1 MAEFNLVGSPE
12 PFLHVSMKQGEA
24 IYCESDAMVMV
35 EQNLEVGG
43 KLRGGI
49 FQAFMRKF
57 TSGESLFQQQIKAVK
72 GAGECLLSPNLDG
85 DMQILEVGQRQYILS
100 DGSFVAATEHTII
113 KAKVQSN
120 IGGALFGG
128 TGGFVVMETSG
139 QGKVCISGSGTL
151 LELDITPE
159 QGEVTIDNGH
169 VTAWDASLNY
179 NIGIPSSGG
188 GGDSIDLDASAI
200 MFDQN
205 NKALDSIWFG
215 QLQSR
220 DGSIKHSGDNRTGL
234 ALLMLLLF

>member
-100 DGSFVAATEHTII
+100 DGSFVAATEHTMI

-151 LELDITPE
+151 LELEITPE

-169 VTAWDASLNY
+169 VAAWDAS
-179 NIGIPSSGG
+179 
-188 GGDSIDLDASAI
+188 
-200 MFDQN
+200 
-205 NKALDSIWFG
+205 
-215 QLQSR
+215 
-220 DGSIKHSGDNRTGL
+220 
-234 ALLMLLLF
+234 

>member
-12 PFLHVSMKQGEA
+12 PFLHVSMQQGEA

-85 DMQILEVGQRQYILS
+85 DMQILDVGQRQYILS
-100 DGSFVAATEHTII
+100 DGSFVAATEHTMI

-120 IGGALFGG
+120 IGGALF
-128 TGGFVVMETSG
+128 
-139 QGKVCISGSGTL
+139 GTL

-179 NIGIPSSGG
+179 NIGIPSSGSG
-188 GGDSIDLDASAI
+188 GFVGNIVNSFTSGEGLVIKFRGHGKVIVCSRNRASYLQWLAT
-200 MFDQN
+200 
-205 NKALDSIWFG
+205 ALG
-215 QLQSR
+215 R
-220 DGSIKHSGDNRTGL
+220 GHSNSN
-234 ALLMLLLF
+234 

>member
-1 MAEFNLVGSPE
+1 MSDFTLVGSPE
-12 PFLHVSMKQGEA
+12 PFLHISMQQGES
-24 IYCESDAMVMV
+24 IFCESDAMVMI
-35 EQNLEVGG
+35 EQNLEVSG
-43 KLRGGI
+43 KLRGGL
-49 FQAFMRKF
+49 FQSFMRRF
-57 TSGESLFQQQIKAVK
+57 TSGESLFQQQIKAVR

-85 DMQILEVGQRQYILS
+85 DMQILDVGQRQYILS
-100 DGSFVAATEHTII
+100 DGAFVAATETTVI

-179 NIGIPSSGG
+179 NVGIPNSGG
-188 GGDSIDLDASAI
+188 GIVGNLFNSFTSGEGLVIKFRGQGKIIVCSRNRASYLQWLTTALGR
-200 MFDQN
+200 N
-205 NKALDSIWFG
+205 NSN
-215 QLQSR
+215 S
-220 DGSIKHSGDNRTGL
+220 N
-234 ALLMLLLF
+234 

>member
-128 TGGFVVMETSG
+128 TGGFVDMETSG

-188 GGDSIDLDASAI
+188 GGFVGNIVNSFTSGEGLVIKFRGHGKVIVCSRNRASYLQWLAT
-200 MFDQN
+200 
-205 NKALDSIWFG
+205 ALGRGNSN
-215 QLQSR
+215 S
-220 DGSIKHSGDNRTGL
+220 N
-234 ALLMLLLF
+234 

>member
-12 PFLHVSMKQGEA
+12 PFLHVSMQQGEA

-72 GAGECLLSPNLDG
+72 GAGDCLLSPNLDG
-85 DMQILEVGQRQYILS
+85 DMQILDVGQRQYILS
-100 DGSFVAATEHTII
+100 DGSFVAATEHTMI

-151 LELDITPE
+151 LELDITH
-159 QGEVTIDNGH
+159 QSKVK
-169 VTAWDASLNY
+169 S
-179 NIGIPSSGG
+179 PSTM
-188 GGDSIDLDASAI
+188 A
-200 MFDQN
+200 
-205 NKALDSIWFG
+205 
-215 QLQSR
+215 
-220 DGSIKHSGDNRTGL
+220 
-234 ALLMLLLF
+234 MLPLGMHR

>member
-1 MAEFNLVGSPE
+1 MADFTLVGSPE
-12 PFLHVSMKQGEA
+12 PFLHVSMQQGEA
-24 IYCESDAMVMV
+24 IYCESNAMVMS

-100 DGSFVAATEHTII
+100 DGSFVAATEHTMI

-139 QGKVCISGSGTL
+139 QGQVCISGSGTL
-151 LELDITPE
+151 LELEITPE

-169 VTAWDASLNY
+169 VAAWDASLNY
-179 NIGIPSSGG
+179 NIGIPSSGSG
-188 GGDSIDLDASAI
+188 FVGNIMNSLTSGEGLVIKFRGQGKVIVCSRNRASYLQWLAT
-200 MFDQN
+200 
-205 NKALDSIWFG
+205 ALGRGNSN
-215 QLQSR
+215 S
-220 DGSIKHSGDNRTGL
+220 N
-234 ALLMLLLF
+234 

>member
-1 MAEFNLVGSPE
+1 MADFTLVGSPE
-12 PFLHVSMKQGEA
+12 PFLHVSMQQGEA
-24 IYCESDAMVMV
+24 IYCESNAMVMS

-57 TSGESLFQQQIKAVK
+57 TSGESLFQQHIKAVK

-100 DGSFVAATEHTII
+100 DGSFVAATEHTMI

-139 QGKVCISGSGTL
+139 QGQVCISGSGTL
-151 LELDITPE
+151 LELEITPE

-169 VTAWDASLNY
+169 VAAWDASLNY
-179 NIGIPSSGG
+179 NIGIPSSGSG
-188 GGDSIDLDASAI
+188 FVGNIMNSLTSGEGLVIKFRGQGKVIVCSRNRASYLQWLAT
-200 MFDQN
+200 
-205 NKALDSIWFG
+205 ALGRGNSN
-215 QLQSR
+215 S
-220 DGSIKHSGDNRTGL
+220 N
-234 ALLMLLLF
+234 

>member
-12 PFLHVSMKQGEA
+12 PFLHVSMKQGES

-35 EQNLEVGG
+35 EQNLEVSG

-57 TSGESLFQQQIKAVK
+57 TSGESLFQQQIKASR

-100 DGSFVAATEHTII
+100 DGSFVAATEQTVI

-128 TGGFVVMETSG
+128 TGGFVVMETGG
-139 QGKVCISGSGTL
+139 QGQVCISGSGTL
-151 LELDITPE
+151 LELDITQSKAKSPL
-159 QGEVTIDNGH
+159 I
-169 VTAWDASLNY
+169 TAT
-179 NIGIPSSGG
+179 
-188 GGDSIDLDASAI
+188 
-200 MFDQN
+200 
-205 NKALDSIWFG
+205 
-215 QLQSR
+215 SR
-220 DGSIKHSGDNRTGL
+220 HGMPL
-234 ALLMLLLF
+234 

>member
-1 MAEFNLVGSPE
+1 MADFTLVGSPE
-12 PFLHVSMKQGEA
+12 PFLHVSMQQGEA
-24 IYCESDAMVMV
+24 IYCESNAMVMS

-100 DGSFVAATEHTII
+100 DGSFVAATEHTMI

-139 QGKVCISGSGTL
+139 QGQVCISGSGTL
-151 LELDITPE
+151 LELEITPE

-169 VTAWDASLNY
+169 VAAWDASLNY
-179 NIGIPSSGG
+179 NIGMPSSGSG
-188 GGDSIDLDASAI
+188 FVGNIMNSLTSGEGLVIKFRGQGKVIVCSRNRASYLQWLAT
-200 MFDQN
+200 
-205 NKALDSIWFG
+205 ALGRGNSN
-215 QLQSR
+215 S
-220 DGSIKHSGDNRTGL
+220 N
-234 ALLMLLLF
+234 

>member
-12 PFLHVSMKQGEA
+12 PFLHVRMNQGEA

-35 EQNLEVGG
+35 EQNLEVSG
-43 KLRGGI
+43 KLRGGV

-57 TSGESLFQQQIKAVK
+57 TSGESLFQQQIKALK

-85 DMQILEVGQRQYILS
+85 DMQILDVGQRQYILS
-100 DGSFVAATEHTII
+100 DGSFVAATEQTVI

-139 QGKVCISGSGTL
+139 QGQVCISGSGTL
-151 LELDITPE
+151 LELEITPE

-169 VTAWDASLNY
+169 VAAWDASLNY
-179 NIGIPSSGG
+179 NIGIPNSGSG
-188 GGDSIDLDASAI
+188 FVGNIVNSLTSGEGLVIKFRGHGKVIVCSRNRASYLQWLAT
-200 MFDQN
+200 
-205 NKALDSIWFG
+205 ALGRGNS
-215 QLQSR
+215 
-220 DGSIKHSGDNRTGL
+220 N
-234 ALLMLLLF
+234 

>member
-43 KLRGGI
+43 KLRGGV

-100 DGSFVAATEHTII
+100 DGSFVAATEHTMI

-139 QGKVCISGSGTL
+139 QGKVCTSGSGTL
-151 LELDITPE
+151 LELEITPE

-169 VTAWDASLNY
+169 VAAWDASLNY
-179 NIGIPSSGG
+179 NIGIPSSGSG
-188 GGDSIDLDASAI
+188 FVGNIVNSLTSGEGLVIKFRGHGKVIVCSRNRASYLQWLAT
-200 MFDQN
+200 
-205 NKALDSIWFG
+205 ALGRSN
-215 QLQSR
+215 SN
-220 DGSIKHSGDNRTGL
+220 SN
-234 ALLMLLLF
+234 

>member
-128 TGGFVVMETSG
+128 TGGFVVMETRG
-139 QGKVCISGSGTL
+139 RVKFAFLAV
-151 LELDITPE
+151 EL
-159 QGEVTIDNGH
+159 
-169 VTAWDASLNY
+169 Y
-179 NIGIPSSGG
+179 SS
-188 GGDSIDLDASAI
+188 
-200 MFDQN
+200 
-205 NKALDSIWFG
+205 
-215 QLQSR
+215 
-220 DGSIKHSGDNRTGL
+220 
-234 ALLMLLLF
+234 